1 MSKYLIKKILINFY
15 IIIGEV
21 FMKIIVAGIGGNVG
35 KSTLAAHLL
44 VPRMNNAKLLIVESI
59 NQDTKDLVG
68 EFETVRG
75 EKFKQIYLEL
85 VVNDDLVVDVGA
97 SNSEDFFAGLTSLNQ
112 GYDEVDFFLIPTVP
126 GSKEQDESVLTARM
140 LAAMGVEKNKI
151 QIVFNRVKRSIEEE
165 FPTVLHAVK
174 EFDCFVANPDC
185 MVFENDIYA
194 DLADLKMPLSEACV
208 FAENNLQKLKADLKK
223 VARFSGQYFHYAKLL
238 NVAKKAANTSGQLD
252 DAFSALLGE
261 AENAI

>member
-1 MSKYLIKKILINFY
+1 
-15 IIIGEV
+15 
-21 FMKIIVAGIGGNVG
+21 MKIIVAGIGGNVG

-97 SNSEDFFAGLTSLNQ
+97 SNSEEFFAGLTSLNQ

-140 LAAMGVEKNKI
+140 LAAMGVEKNRI
-151 QIVFNRVKRSIEEE
+151 QIVFNRVKRSVEEE

-174 EFDCFVANPDC
+174 EFNCFVANSDC

-208 FAENNLQKLKADLKK
+208 FAENNLQGLKADLRK
-223 VARFSGQYFHYAKLL
+223 VARFSEEYLHYAKLL
-238 NVAKKAANTSGQLD
+238 NVAKKAVNTSVQLD
-252 DAFSALLGE
+252 DVFSALLGVGE
-261 AENAI
+261 DAGK

>member
-1 MSKYLIKKILINFY
+1 
-15 IIIGEV
+15 
-21 FMKIIVAGIGGNVG
+21 MKIIVAGIGGNVG

-97 SNSEDFFAGLTSLNQ
+97 SNSEEFFAGLTSLNQ
-112 GYDEVDFFLIPTVP
+112 GHDEVDFFLIPAVP

-140 LAAMGVEKNKI
+140 LAAMGVEKNRI
-151 QIVFNRVKRSIEEE
+151 QIVFNRVKRSVEEE

-174 EFDCFVANPDC
+174 EFNCFVANPDC

-208 FAENNLQKLKADLKK
+208 YAEKNLQNLKADLRK
-223 VARFSGQYFHYAKLL
+223 VARFSEEYLHYAKLL
-238 NVAKKAANTSGQLD
+238 NVAKKAANTSVQLD
-252 DAFSALLGE
+252 DVFSALLSVGQD
-261 AENAI
+261 ADK